1 MNRFTV
7 IGLYMEPQQTF
18 AHAVE
23 AVDDH
28 DAMRVAERD
37 FLSDCGDFVIVGVAA
52 GDVIIT
58 LGLDEGGGR
67 S

>member
-7 IGLYMEPQQTF
+7 IGLYMEPRQSF
-18 AHAVE
+18 AHQVE
-23 AVDDH
+23 ALYDT
-28 DAMRVAERD
+28 DAIRIVER
-37 FLSDCGDFVIVGVAA
+37 FLSDCGDFVIVGVAD
-52 GDVIIT
+52 GDVTIT